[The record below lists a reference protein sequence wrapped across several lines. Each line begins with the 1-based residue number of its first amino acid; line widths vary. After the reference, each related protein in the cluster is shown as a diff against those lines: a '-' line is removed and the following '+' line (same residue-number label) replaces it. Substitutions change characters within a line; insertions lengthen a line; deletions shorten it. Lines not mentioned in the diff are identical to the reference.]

1 MSDDTELKI
10 EINEQNK
17 PLNQCIERWYEENFP
32 ENLKDDKLNEYKGCC
47 DDEEIN
53 LLVECY
59 HIFSNKGKP
68 ENVKKNKK
76 QTLDKDFIKA
86 LIAYYYYMM
95 VLEHYSFI
103 FMDEKYLKIDKI
115 IKITDYITDIPEN
128 SSVIKTIDGH
138 KIRVNKNTMLLKDN
152 QSNWYNF
159 VLHPTD
165 KHKTYVL
172 IHNIVDSAKNI
183 DNFNVYK
190 SYVILKEKGTE
201 LLLEQPLEG
210 KYKYIYQK
218 QAESEKLI
226 KVFAKEHLACFD
238 DYHTEKS
245 KQYFE
250 LLYKSPSEK
259 IGWIS
264 QIRRKILHMNMELFE
279 GHKGGKRKNMKKYTK
294 KNKRLLQK
302 TRKNT
307 GKKRVLHSI

>member
-1 MSDDTELKI
+1 MSDENELITEFVKT
-10 EINEQNK
+10 NESLNK
-17 PLNQCIERWYEENFP
+17 CIEDWYQDNFP

-47 DDEEIN
+47 DDTEMN

-68 ENVKKNKK
+68 ENSKKNKK
-76 QTLDKDFIKA
+76 QSLDKDFIKA

-95 VLEHYSFI
+95 VLEHYIFI
-103 FMDEKYLKIDKI
+103 FIDEKYLKIDKI
-115 IKITDYITDIPEN
+115 IKITDYITDIPEDN
-128 SSVIKTIDGH
+128 SVIRNINGH

-159 VLHPTD
+159 VLYPTD
-165 KHKTYVL
+165 KDKTYVL
-172 IHNIVDSAKNI
+172 IHNIVDTANNI
-183 DNFNVYK
+183 YNP
-190 SYVILKEKGTE
+190 YVILKENGKE
-201 LLLEQPLEG
+201 LLEQQLEG

-218 QAESEKLI
+218 QSETGKLI
-226 KVFAKEHLACFD
+226 KVLAREHLSCFD

-259 IGWIS
+259 IIWIS
-264 QIRRKILHMNMELFE
+264 QIRRKILHMNTELFE
-279 GHKGGKRKNMKKYTK
+279 GYQGGKRRNVKKYTK
-294 KNKRLLQK
+294 KNKKQLQK

-307 GKKRVLHSI
+307 GKKRM